1 MRGEASSDNSI
12 ASVMSGVAVRVIVI
26 TLTVFICYAVAN
38 SCFRFGYTIFC
49 AESAEPAPGNDVEV
63 TVSKGETID
72 ELAGRLYESGVITSE
87 YAFRIQA
94 RLYDMGL
101 YPGTYK
107 LNTSMSTRD
116 IVKALSMTELEYND
130 SIAADSSAEQD
141 ADGFVGGGDEGSD
154 TDAAGTAD
162 TSAQPAEDGDAG

>member
-1 MRGEASSDNSI
+1 MHGRASSDNSI
-12 ASVMSGVAVRVIVI
+12 ASIMSGVAVRVIVI

-49 AESAEPAPGNDVEV
+49 AESAEPAPGTDIEV
-63 TVSKGETID
+63 TVDKGETID
-72 ELAGRLYESGVITSE
+72 ELAAKLHESGVITSE

-94 RLYDMGL
+94 RLYDIGL

-107 LNTSMSTRD
+107 LNTSMSTRE

-130 SIAADSSAEQD
+130 SVAADSQAEED
-141 ADGFVGGGDEGSD
+141 ADGFIGGGDEGSE
-154 TDAAGTAD
+154 TDGTAEA
-162 TSAQPAEDGDAG
+162 SEEDSGNGDAQ

>member
-1 MRGEASSDNSI
+1 MRGEASADNSI

-38 SCFRFGYTIFC
+38 SCFRFGYTVFC
-49 AESAEPAPGNDVEV
+49 AESAEPAPGTDIELS
-63 TVSKGETID
+63 VSKGETVD
-72 ELAGRLYESGVITSE
+72 ELAAVLYDKGVIISE

-154 TDAAGTAD
+154 ADGADAAVQT
-162 TSAQPAEDGDAG
+162 EENGDAG